1 MKWNETNYPR
11 IGETVL
17 RTTLPNGLTVA
28 VVPKPLYR
36 KRYAFFTTRYGGMDM
51 RFRLDGVWHDT
62 PAGIAHYLEHKM
74 FDTEDGNA
82 LQVLSQNGAEPNAFT
97 SNATTAYYF
106 DCTEHFEENLRIL
119 LSFVSVPYFT
129 QESVDKERGI
139 IGQEIR
145 MVEDTPDWRV
155 YTNLLECLY
164 HSSPARVAIAG
175 TAESIAE
182 ITPETLYACHKA
194 FYDPANMMLCVVG
207 DVKPDEIAAIAEEIL
222 PNSRGEV
229 IERDYGQ
236 EDMRVVEKCR
246 REAMEV
252 SMPQFLVGFKCPPA
266 ADGAALMRQDI
277 IADIACD
284 ILLGDS
290 SPLYQRLYDKGLING
305 SFGGGFDQLPGIA
318 SSFFGTSFSTYDVE
332 NVSMEARRLGRT
344 KCNDGAEW
352 EILYDRVLKAGREFR
367 LDAQRIG
374 LAEGERLDVDEI
386 EDFGELYPGFE
397 RLRAAFAAMG
407 EAMRAN
413 EGRDNEL
420 DTLAERHAELMEQM
434 EAWTAIFVKCRNG
447 AADEASEGEA
457 AGDAE
462 VGGEA
467 GPEAGAAS
475 GADAEVR
482 WLEVSQHGIRFNLT
496 PLSFAEEFREMRE
509 REGGAW
515 VFTSATLSSAGR
527 FDLFK
532 QRLGIGE
539 CVERTWESPF
549 NYWEQGCFYLPQ
561 MPPPANNTAVHTHNV
576 IEKVWPLINAAG
588 GRTFVLCTSLAAVRA
603 AADELQARLEANG
616 NPYPLFVQGDGPKM
630 RLIEEFRAHGN
641 AVLVGSM
648 SFWEGVDVK
657 GEALSLVVIDKIPFA
672 PPNDPVMMAR
682 SRAVEASGRRPFDE
696 ITLPEAVITLK
707 QGAGRLIRSEGDR
720 GMLVICDPRILNKG
734 YGKVVR
740 DSLPDFYCT
749 RREEKA
755 LEFFLNPERFRE
767 GLYRG

>member
-175 TAESIAE
+175 TVESIAE

-222 PNSRGEV
+222 PESRGEA

-305 SFGGGFDQLPGIA
+305 SFGGGFFLCRFLFCGDAGGLGLFSFSLVIGFEVFFQLFFVFKQCVLGPVLGTAGGAFIFIFVVHFAA
-318 SSFFGTSFSTYDVE
+318 SAHPEVFVFLRDELRRSFFILCHFGEIALILCAEVFVLHDV
-332 NVSMEARRLGRT
+332 R
-344 KCNDGAEW
+344 D
-352 EILYDRVLKAGREFR
+352 FR
-367 LDAQRIG
+367 L
-374 LAEGERLDVDEI
+374 
-386 EDFGELYPGFE
+386 FGE
-397 RLRAAFAAMG
+397 
-407 EAMRAN
+407 
-413 EGRDNEL
+413 
-420 DTLAERHAELMEQM
+420 
-434 EAWTAIFVKCRNG
+434 I
-447 AADEASEGEA
+447 
-457 AGDAE
+457 
-462 VGGEA
+462 
-467 GPEAGAAS
+467 
-475 GADAEVR
+475 
-482 WLEVSQHGIRFNLT
+482 
-496 PLSFAEEFREMRE
+496 
-509 REGGAW
+509 
-515 VFTSATLSSAGR
+515 
-527 FDLFK
+527 FK
-532 QRLGIGE
+532 Q
-539 CVERTWESPF
+539 
-549 NYWEQGCFYLPQ
+549 Q
-561 MPPPANNTAVHTHNV
+561 
-576 IEKVWPLINAAG
+576 
-588 GRTFVLCTSLAAVRA
+588 
-603 AADELQARLEANG
+603 
-616 NPYPLFVQGDGPKM
+616 
-630 RLIEEFRAHGN
+630 
-641 AVLVGSM
+641 
-648 SFWEGVDVK
+648 
-657 GEALSLVVIDKIPFA
+657 
-672 PPNDPVMMAR
+672 
-682 SRAVEASGRRPFDE
+682 
-696 ITLPEAVITLK
+696 
-707 QGAGRLIRSEGDR
+707 
-720 GMLVICDPRILNKG
+720 
-734 YGKVVR
+734 
-740 DSLPDFYCT
+740 
-749 RREEKA
+749 
-755 LEFFLNPERFRE
+755 
-767 GLYRG
+767 

>member
-175 TAESIAE
+175 TVESIAE

-222 PNSRGEV
+222 PESRGEV

-236 EDMRVVEKCR
+236 EEMRVVEKFR

-290 SPLYQRLYDKGLING
+290 SPLYQRLYDKGSSTAASAAASTSCPASPTSTRAATVMRPRRSCAPFWTRRSASRARAWTRRSISSSAARASARRCARSTASRTSPCRSPTARSAALIP
-305 SFGGGFDQLPGIA
+305 SASPRCTIPSPARMWRRFCARA
-318 SSFFGTSFSTYDVE
+318 SSRSA
-332 NVSMEARRLGRT
+332 ARCPFLSPRR
-344 KCNDGAEW
+344 
-352 EILYDRVLKAGREFR
+352 RE
-367 LDAQRIG
+367 L
-374 LAEGERLDVDEI
+374 
-386 EDFGELYPGFE
+386 P
-397 RLRAAFAAMG
+397 
-407 EAMRAN
+407 
-413 EGRDNEL
+413 NEL
-420 DTLAERHAELMEQM
+420 SQRRHQL
-434 EAWTAIFVKCRNG
+434 
-447 AADEASEGEA
+447 
-457 AGDAE
+457 
-462 VGGEA
+462 
-467 GPEAGAAS
+467 
-475 GADAEVR
+475 
-482 WLEVSQHGIRFNLT
+482 
-496 PLSFAEEFREMRE
+496 
-509 REGGAW
+509 
-515 VFTSATLSSAGR
+515 
-527 FDLFK
+527 
-532 QRLGIGE
+532 
-539 CVERTWESPF
+539 
-549 NYWEQGCFYLPQ
+549 
-561 MPPPANNTAVHTHNV
+561 
-576 IEKVWPLINAAG
+576 
-588 GRTFVLCTSLAAVRA
+588 
-603 AADELQARLEANG
+603 
-616 NPYPLFVQGDGPKM
+616 
-630 RLIEEFRAHGN
+630 
-641 AVLVGSM
+641 
-648 SFWEGVDVK
+648 
-657 GEALSLVVIDKIPFA
+657 
-672 PPNDPVMMAR
+672 
-682 SRAVEASGRRPFDE
+682 SRAVRRLALYPLAQAARHRQRHLLVRRAHRRGAAHRPVVLHEARAALRSDRGRRDRHCALGHPLCHRRRAGLLCALLPRPVPPCGRQHRLGGDLPHLGRRACHLRRHPRGIFDRVAR
-696 ITLPEAVITLK
+696 LPKKAAQPLGACRLLRGGLFHRTGHRALGQLLQPRGLRRHDRAAVADAAVDQRHL
-707 QGAGRLIRSEGDR
+707 
-720 GMLVICDPRILNKG
+720 
-734 YGKVVR
+734 
-740 DSLPDFYCT
+740 
-749 RREEKA
+749 
-755 LEFFLNPERFRE
+755 
-767 GLYRG
+767 LY

>member
-1 MKWNETNYPR
+1 MKWNEMNYPR

-175 TAESIAE
+175 TVESIAE

-284 ILLGDS
+284 IL
-290 SPLYQRLYDKGLING
+290 
-305 SFGGGFDQLPGIA
+305 PGIA
-318 SSFFGTSFSTYDVE
+318 YLYAGGDSDAPETV
-332 NVSMEARRLGRT
+332 VRA
-344 KCNDGAEW
+344 
-352 EILYDRVLKAGREFR
+352 ILDE
-367 LDAQRIG
+367 AQR
-374 LAEGERLDVDEI
+374 LAR
-386 EDFGELYPGFE
+386 
-397 RLRAAFAAMG
+397 
-407 EAMRAN
+407 
-413 EGRDNEL
+413 
-420 DTLAERHAELMEQM
+420 
-434 EAWTAIFVKCRNG
+434 
-447 AADEASEGEA
+447 
-457 AGDAE
+457 
-462 VGGEA
+462 
-467 GPEAGAAS
+467 
-475 GADAEVR
+475 
-482 WLEVSQHGIRFNLT
+482 
-496 PLSFAEEFREMRE
+496 
-509 REGGAW
+509 
-515 VFTSATLSSAGR
+515 
-527 FDLFK
+527 
-532 QRLGIGE
+532 
-539 CVERTWESPF
+539 
-549 NYWEQGCFYLPQ
+549 
-561 MPPPANNTAVHTHNV
+561 
-576 IEKVWPLINAAG
+576 
-588 GRTFVLCTSLAAVRA
+588 
-603 AADELQARLEANG
+603 
-616 NPYPLFVQGDGPKM
+616 
-630 RLIEEFRAHGN
+630 
-641 AVLVGSM
+641 
-648 SFWEGVDVK
+648 EGVDEAFYQQLRRASFGSTLRALNSFENIAVSVAD
-657 GEALSLVVIDKIPFA
+657 GAFRGFDPFRFPEVYDSVTRADVEAFLRESIVEERSALSILIPKK
-672 PPNDPVMMAR
+672 
-682 SRAVEASGRRPFDE
+682 EGAS
-696 ITLPEAVITLK
+696 
-707 QGAGRLIRSEGDR
+707 Q
-720 GMLVICDPRILNKG
+720 
-734 YGKVVR
+734 
-740 DSLPDFYCT
+740 
-749 RREEKA
+749 
-755 LEFFLNPERFRE
+755 
-767 GLYRG
+767 

>member
-175 TAESIAE
+175 TVESIAE

-266 ADGAALMRQDI
+266 ADGSIDWAETYRIWDGGLAIYGAVIAAFLTAWLVCRKKQLSLWAL
-277 IADIACD
+277 ADCCVAGFFIGQA
-284 ILLGDS
+284 IG
-290 SPLYQRLYDKGLING
+290 RWGNFFNREA
-305 SFGGGFDQLPGIA
+305 FGGMTELPWRMRLWISGTYYIDVHPTFLYESLWNVAGLLLLCLAVDKVRRFDGENTCFYFLWYGI
-318 SSFFGTSFSTYDVE
+318 
-332 NVSMEARRLGRT
+332 GRFWIEGLRT
-344 KCNDGAEW
+344 DS
-352 EILYDRVLKAGREFR
+352 LYLFHVTLF
-367 LDAQRIG
+367 
-374 LAEGERLDVDEI
+374 GER
-386 EDFGELYPGFE
+386 
-397 RLRAAFAAMG
+397 
-407 EAMRAN
+407 
-413 EGRDNEL
+413 
-420 DTLAERHAELMEQM
+420 
-434 EAWTAIFVKCRNG
+434 
-447 AADEASEGEA
+447 
-457 AGDAE
+457 
-462 VGGEA
+462 
-467 GPEAGAAS
+467 
-475 GADAEVR
+475 VR
-482 WLEVSQHGIRFNLT
+482 VSQ
-496 PLSFAEEFREMRE
+496 
-509 REGGAW
+509 
-515 VFTSATLSSAGR
+515 
-527 FDLFK
+527 
-532 QRLGIGE
+532 
-539 CVERTWESPF
+539 
-549 NYWEQGCFYLPQ
+549 
-561 MPPPANNTAVHTHNV
+561 
-576 IEKVWPLINAAG
+576 
-588 GRTFVLCTSLAAVRA
+588 
-603 AADELQARLEANG
+603 
-616 NPYPLFVQGDGPKM
+616 
-630 RLIEEFRAHGN
+630 
-641 AVLVGSM
+641 
-648 SFWEGVDVK
+648 
-657 GEALSLVVIDKIPFA
+657 ALSLVMIVLTAVILLKNRSADPARMFVNRRLDGQATVLPDRSEERPIADGPAEADRPAKA
-672 PPNDPVMMAR
+672 PAEG
-682 SRAVEASGRRPFDE
+682 AAGGEASAE
-696 ITLPEAVITLK
+696 
-707 QGAGRLIRSEGDR
+707 GAAEPADGGDN
-720 GMLVICDPRILNKG
+720 G
-734 YGKVVR
+734 
-740 DSLPDFYCT
+740 
-749 RREEKA
+749 
-755 LEFFLNPERFRE
+755 
-767 GLYRG
+767 

>member
-175 TAESIAE
+175 TVESIAE

-305 SFGGGFDQLPGIA
+305 SFGYSFDILPGA
-318 SSFFGTSFSTYDVE
+318 AYVY
-332 NVSMEARRLGRT
+332 ARGDS
-344 KCNDGAEW
+344 NDPRA
-352 EILYDRVLKAGREFR
+352 VKA
-367 LDAQRIG
+367 AI
-374 LAEGERLDVDEI
+374 LAETERLLKDGIDADYWMQLQRANFGSTLKSLNSFESVAMSAVEGCFHGYDPFQFPEFYESI
-386 EDFGELYPGFE
+386 SRQDLLDFIRENICED
-397 RLRAAFAAMG
+397 RAA
-407 EAMRAN
+407 
-413 EGRDNEL
+413 L
-420 DTLAERHAELMEQM
+420 S
-434 EAWTAIFVKCRNG
+434 AIYPK
-447 AADEASEGEA
+447 
-457 AGDAE
+457 
-462 VGGEA
+462 
-467 GPEAGAAS
+467 
-475 GADAEVR
+475 
-482 WLEVSQHGIRFNLT
+482 
-496 PLSFAEEFREMRE
+496 EEP
-509 REGGAW
+509 
-515 VFTSATLSSAGR
+515 
-527 FDLFK
+527 
-532 QRLGIGE
+532 
-539 CVERTWESPF
+539 SP
-549 NYWEQGCFYLPQ
+549 C
-561 MPPPANNTAVHTHNV
+561 
-576 IEKVWPLINAAG
+576 
-588 GRTFVLCTSLAAVRA
+588 
-603 AADELQARLEANG
+603 
-616 NPYPLFVQGDGPKM
+616 
-630 RLIEEFRAHGN
+630 
-641 AVLVGSM
+641 
-648 SFWEGVDVK
+648 
-657 GEALSLVVIDKIPFA
+657 AL
-672 PPNDPVMMAR
+672 
-682 SRAVEASGRRPFDE
+682 
-696 ITLPEAVITLK
+696 
-707 QGAGRLIRSEGDR
+707 
-720 GMLVICDPRILNKG
+720 
-734 YGKVVR
+734 
-740 DSLPDFYCT
+740 
-749 RREEKA
+749 
-755 LEFFLNPERFRE
+755 
-767 GLYRG
+767 

>member
-175 TAESIAE
+175 TVESIAE

-222 PNSRGEV
+222 PESRGEV

-318 SSFFGTSFSTYDVE
+318 YLYAGGDSDAPETVVRAILDEATDPWGIKVNRVE
-332 NVSMEARRLGRT
+332 LKNIIPPKEIQNAMEKQMKAERERRESILQ
-344 KCNDGAEW
+344 AEGQKQSQ
-352 EILYDRVLKAGREFR
+352 ILV
-367 LDAQRIG
+367 
-374 LAEGERLDVDEI
+374 AEGEKQSAI
-386 EDFGELYPGFE
+386 
-397 RLRAAFAAMG
+397 LRADAAKQ
-407 EAMRAN
+407 AKI
-413 EGRDNEL
+413 
-420 DTLAERHAELMEQM
+420 M
-434 EAWTAIFVKCRNG
+434 EAEAEKTAKIL
-447 AADEASEGEA
+447 AAEAESEAIMKVQQATADALKLLNEA
-457 AGDAE
+457 A
-462 VGGEA
+462 
-467 GPEAGAAS
+467 
-475 GADAEVR
+475 
-482 WLEVSQHGIRFNLT
+482 
-496 PLSFAEEFREMRE
+496 
-509 REGGAW
+509 
-515 VFTSATLSSAGR
+515 
-527 FDLFK
+527 
-532 QRLGIGE
+532 
-539 CVERTWESPF
+539 
-549 NYWEQGCFYLPQ
+549 
-561 MPPPANNTAVHTHNV
+561 
-576 IEKVWPLINAAG
+576 
-588 GRTFVLCTSLAAVRA
+588 
-603 AADELQARLEANG
+603 
-616 NPYPLFVQGDGPKM
+616 
-630 RLIEEFRAHGN
+630 
-641 AVLVGSM
+641 
-648 SFWEGVDVK
+648 
-657 GEALSLVVIDKIPFA
+657 
-672 PPNDPVMMAR
+672 PND
-682 SRAVEASGRRPFDE
+682 
-696 ITLPEAVITLK
+696 
-707 QGAGRLIRSEGDR
+707 Q
-720 GMLVICDPRILNKG
+720 
-734 YGKVVR
+734 VVK
-740 DSLPDFYCT
+740 L
-749 RREEKA
+749 KA
-755 LEFFLNPERFRE
+755 LETMTKVADGKATKIIIPSELQ
-767 GLYRG
+767 GLAGLAASAKTVFESEEPKA